1 MTNKQLLD
9 LLGEM
14 GDRHVLSLDHAPKV
28 RKRRP
33 IRAALIAACVCA
45 AVVGTAFTYY
55 MLSAK
60 AAMEQVYTMGM
71 FYQQDGVRH
80 ELGEDFL
87 DLLENEY
94 TTEVDQTAQGEHM
107 DVTLVN
113 VVAFECGTS
122 HVIGY
127 LVRFTLPDGVTIED
141 GEKYYFDGSYHN
153 QVDFDLVE
161 SGGSFEG
168 NYQNMTLISTG
179 AKNTWYGFLVQ
190 EFVGESMSGTAV
202 LELSDFCTTQMMQ
215 LDGSEDEVECRDPLV
230 MGHWRFEIPLN
241 YKEGIELVNEPVS
254 IIDSQTQVY
263 DLSISPIG
271 IEIHTVR
278 SETFSIYHE
287 RQHGE
292 AWGGWMTDQKAFKIW
307 FDKMSDVYLILA
319 DGERVKLRPSGQATT
334 DDDAGIIESK
344 LLYSFATPTDLAR
357 VSAVEVSGTQFPLS

>member
-60 AAMEQVYTMGM
+60 AAMEQVYAMGM

-122 HVIGY
+122 HVIR
-127 LVRFTLPDGVTIED
+127 L
-141 GEKYYFDGSYHN
+141 
-153 QVDFDLVE
+153 
-161 SGGSFEG
+161 SG
-168 NYQNMTLISTG
+168 
-179 AKNTWYGFLVQ
+179 
-190 EFVGESMSGTAV
+190 
-202 LELSDFCTTQMMQ
+202 
-215 LDGSEDEVECRDPLV
+215 
-230 MGHWRFEIPLN
+230 
-241 YKEGIELVNEPVS
+241 PVH
-254 IIDSQTQVY
+254 
-263 DLSISPIG
+263 P
-271 IEIHTVR
+271 
-278 SETFSIYHE
+278 
-287 RQHGE
+287 
-292 AWGGWMTDQKAFKIW
+292 A
-307 FDKMSDVYLILA
+307 
-319 DGERVKLRPSGQATT
+319 
-334 DDDAGIIESK
+334 
-344 LLYSFATPTDLAR
+344 
-357 VSAVEVSGTQFPLS
+357 